1 MRGEDEEVGGV
12 GGEEEEEDEE
22 GLENNRE
29 EEKGLCEKDGELCNL
44 LKTE

>member
-1 MRGEDEEVGGV
+1 MRGEDGEVGGV
-12 GGEEEEEDEE
+12 GGEEEDEE

>member
-1 MRGEDEEVGGV
+1 MRGEDGEVGGV